1 MGLDLYYIDGQT
13 PLDEEEKDGLL
24 IPTIATRGE
33 LDEFEQQNI
42 EQAVQWTLSRSFK
55 PKVIFTEDLI
65 RAVHY
70 RMYGNVWAWAGEF
83 RNTNKNLGVDKW
95 QIPSDLKY
103 LLDDA
108 KYWHENNTYS
118 PDEFAVRFKHRI
130 VSIHC
135 FPNGNGR
142 HSRLMADIIIE
153 KIYKQPVFSWGAG
166 LSLRS
171 IEHVEMTMGSANLA
185 NEGATRSA
193 YLKAVKTADK
203 GDYSLLL
210 NFARS

>member
-1 MGLDLYYIDGQT
+1 MGLTIHYIDGQT

-24 IPTIATRGE
+24 IPTISTRGE

-42 EQAVQWTLSRSFK
+42 EQAVQWTIGRSFK
-55 PKVIFTEDLI
+55 PELIFTENFI
-65 RAVHY
+65 RRVHT
-70 RMYGNVWAWAGEF
+70 RMYADVWAWAGEF
-83 RNTNKNLGVDKW
+83 RKTNKNMGVDKW
-95 QIPSDLKY
+95 QISSNLAC

-108 KYWHENNTYS
+108 KYWLENNSYP
-118 PDEFAVRFKHRI
+118 PDEMAIRFKHRL

-153 KIYKQPVFSWGAG
+153 KIFKLPVFSWGAAS
-166 LSLRS
+166 LSS
-171 IEHVEMTMGSANLA
+171 
-185 NEGATRSA
+185 EGNTRKA
-193 YLKAVKTADK
+193 YLTAIKTADK

-210 NFARS
+210 AFARS